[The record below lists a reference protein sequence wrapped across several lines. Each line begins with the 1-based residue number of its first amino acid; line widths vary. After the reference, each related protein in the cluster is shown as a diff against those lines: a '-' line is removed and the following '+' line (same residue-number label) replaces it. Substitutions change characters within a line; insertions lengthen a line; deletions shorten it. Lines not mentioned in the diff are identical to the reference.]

1 MQSLIKYILLFL
13 LFLFFNSA
21 FSNNIYY
28 LNPQHS
34 SQDIKP
40 AHYCDSSEKTD
51 INQIQKLGFKKFKS
65 SSVNLAYTNLPH
77 WFTFSYKIENSDEN
91 YYLHFENPLLD
102 SIEVYIIQKNQIIQK
117 LTFGDHYD
125 FKKRNYNLPDFL
137 IKLPNKKQEVIDVY
151 IKIKSDIS
159 LLSPIKIYSES
170 ALISEFND
178 LLMGTGIYYG
188 ALLIIFFYYLF
199 IYISLKDKAYLFYI
213 LYLLFY
219 GLSLFNFDGYMFKYL
234 LPDSPRL
241 NNLAL
246 YVCIYLATIFGGFFA
261 TAFLDLKKTWR
272 YGFLLLHYFLIP
284 VFICLALIMV
294 YPDIKFHDIAS
305 SILAALLSLIGII
318 IGIVS
323 WSRNYPSAKYYLLAY
338 TFVLSSV
345 IVYVLKDLG
354 FLPSTSFTEYIMHF
368 GSGIEMM
375 LLSLG
380 LADKYKI
387 LKEINEKSQLK
398 IIENLKE
405 IQMLQNQTN
414 QELEEKVNLK
424 TKENILLNKEIA
436 EKEKSLLM
444 AEMSSLLSHEL
455 NTPLANIQN
464 ASRALSET
472 INQKSLI
479 RNSIDNPIKQDIIQR
494 LSESVSSP
502 ARLLSTR
509 VLKKEELYVN
519 EVIETHKLLNLHA
532 SIPEIIRL
540 NLAEEAI
547 LIELDKVLGI
557 SELLNQACYEKSIST
572 FIHILNVGVLEISR
586 VVEEVKSIESLETN
600 DEMVQFNLFEAINFA
615 LLQNHYNFDFNNL
628 SSNITSIELFG
639 HPDKLTQLW
648 NGMWKITEE
657 FTIIDTQKSILLEII
672 ESDKSITLLIEIPT
686 TSIDLNFYTENFDFN
701 SFTDLERS
709 LRIRLSIIKTIL
721 EEHDAKMTFRI
732 NGKNLIYSIE
742 FSTTS

>member
-1 MQSLIKYILLFL
+1 MHKIIKYIFQFH

-21 FSNNIYY
+21 FANNIYH
-28 LNPQHS
+28 LNPKHS

-77 WFTFSYKIENSDEN
+77 WFTFSYCVENSDEN

-102 SIEVYIIQKNQIIQK
+102 SIEVYIIQKNRIIQK
-117 LTFGDHYD
+117 LTFGDHYN
-125 FKKRNYNLPDFL
+125 FKKRSYNLPDFL

-159 LLSPIKIYSES
+159 LLSPIKIYSET

-178 LLMGTGIYYG
+178 LLKGTGIYYG
-188 ALLIIFFYYLF
+188 ALMIIFFYYLLIF
-199 IYISLKDKAYLFYI
+199 ISLKDRAYLFYI

-234 LPDSPRL
+234 LPDSPKI

-272 YGFLLLHYFLIP
+272 YGFLLIQYFLIP
-284 VFICLALIMV
+284 VFICLALIIV
-294 YPDIKFHDIAS
+294 YPNVKFHDIAS
-305 SILAALLSLIGII
+305 SLLAALLSLIGII

-323 WSRNYPSAKYYLLAY
+323 WTRNYPSAKYYLLAY

-387 LKEINEKSQLK
+387 LKEINEKSQIK
-398 IIENLKE
+398 IIKNLKE

-464 ASRALSET
+464 ASRALSEM
-472 INQKSLI
+472 INKKSLI
-479 RNSIDNPIKQDIIQR
+479 RNSIDNPIKQEIIQR
-494 LSESVSSP
+494 LLESISSP

-509 VLKKEELYVN
+509 VIKKEELYVN
-519 EVIETHKLLNLHA
+519 EVIETHKLLNLKA

-540 NLAEEAI
+540 NLAEEEI

-557 SELLNQACYEKSIST
+557 FELLNQACYEKSIST
-572 FIHILNVGVLEISR
+572 FIHILNVGVSEISK

-615 LLQNHYNFDFNNL
+615 SQQNPYNFYFSNL
-628 SSNITSIELFG
+628 SNKITSIELFG

-672 ESDKSITLLIEIPT
+672 ENDKSITLLIEIPT
-686 TSIDLNFYTENFDFN
+686 TSIDLNFYTQNFDFN

-721 EEHDAKMTFRI
+721 EVHHAKMTFRI

>member
-1 MQSLIKYILLFL
+1 MHKIIKYIFQFH

-21 FSNNIYY
+21 FANNIYH
-28 LNPQHS
+28 LNPKHS

-77 WFTFSYKIENSDEN
+77 WFTFSYCVENSDEN

-102 SIEVYIIQKNQIIQK
+102 SIEVYIIQKNRIIQK
-117 LTFGDHYD
+117 LTFGDHYN
-125 FKKRNYNLPDFL
+125 FKKRSYNLPDFL

-178 LLMGTGIYYG
+178 LLKGTGIYYG
-188 ALLIIFFYYLF
+188 ALMIIFFYYLLIF
-199 IYISLKDKAYLFYI
+199 ISLKDRAYLFYI

-234 LPDSPRL
+234 LPDSPKI

-272 YGFLLLHYFLIP
+272 YGFLLIQYFLIP
-284 VFICLALIMV
+284 VFICLALIIV
-294 YPDIKFHDIAS
+294 YPNVKFHDIAS
-305 SILAALLSLIGII
+305 SLLAALLSLIGII

-323 WSRNYPSAKYYLLAY
+323 WTRNYPSAKYYLLAY

-345 IVYVLKDLG
+345 IVYVFKDLG
-354 FLPSTSFTEYIMHF
+354 LLPSTSFTEYIMHF
-368 GSGIEMM
+368 GSGIEMI

-380 LADKYKI
+380 LADKYKK
-387 LKEINEKSQLK
+387 LKEINEESQIK

-414 QELEEKVNLK
+414 QELEEKVNAK
-424 TKENILLNKEIA
+424 TKEIILLNKQIT
-436 EKEKSLLM
+436 EKEKTFLM

-455 NTPLANIQN
+455 NTPLANIKN
-464 ASRALSET
+464 ASLGIKETFEQKST
-472 INQKSLI
+472 INNNLDSQI
-479 RNSIDNPIKQDIIQR
+479 NSSISER
-494 LSESVSSP
+494 LKDSIHSP
-502 ARLLSTR
+502 ARLLSSR
-509 VLKKEELYVN
+509 IIKKEEAYINKL
-519 EVIETHKLLNLHA
+519 IEKHKLLNLKL
-532 SIPEIIRL
+532 SIPEIVKL
-540 NLAEEAI
+540 NLAEEEM
-547 LIELDKVLGI
+547 LIALNNIEGVNN
-557 SELLNQACYEKSIST
+557 LLNMACYEKSIST
-572 FIHILNVGVLEISR
+572 FVHILSVGVSEISK

-600 DEMVQFNLFEAINFA
+600 DEMVKLNLFESINFT
-615 LLQNHYNFDFNNL
+615 LKQNPYNFEFNNL
-628 SSNITSIELFG
+628 SSKITSIELFG
-639 HPDKLTQLW
+639 HQDKLTQLW
-648 NGMWKITEE
+648 NGIWKITEE
-657 FTIIDTQKSILLEII
+657 YTIINTQKSIVLELLENKKRIQ
-672 ESDKSITLLIEIPT
+672 LLIDIPT
-686 TSIDLNFYTENFDFN
+686 TSIDLNFFSQNFDFN

-721 EEHDAKMTFRI
+721 EEHHAKMNFKI
-732 NGKNLIYSIE
+732 NENKLTYSIE
-742 FSTTS
+742 FLKLT